1 MINEIEELKIKLKKI
16 IDKFLENDIHLL
28 KIDSHESSLS
38 FRIGSYL
45 VEEFEN
51 WDVDMEYNRKGTE
64 KKRIDKDNE
73 LSLFRPDLIVHKR
86 NNDDYNYIVIQI
98 KKNTYELNGD
108 EVNKDRDYLKK
119 LTLDNGLYDYRF
131 GILLFFYCKQQST
144 THPLIEY
151 YENGL
156 LIKQEESK
164 N

>member
-1 MINEIEELKIKLKKI
+1 LINEIEELKIKLKKI

-38 FRIGSYL
+38 FRIGLYL

-51 WDVDMEYNRKGTE
+51 LDVDMEYNRRGTE
-64 KKRIDKDNE
+64 KKRIDIDNE
-73 LSLFRPDLIVHKR
+73 LILFRPDLIVHKR
-86 NNDDYNYIVIQI
+86 NNDGYNYIVIQI

-108 EVNKDRDYLKK
+108 EVNKDRYYLKK

-156 LIKQEESK
+156 LIE
-164 N
+164 

>member
-38 FRIGSYL
+38 FRIGLYL

-51 WDVDMEYNRKGTE
+51 WDVDMEYNRRGTE

-86 NNDDYNYIVIQI
+86 NNDGYN
-98 KKNTYELNGD
+98 
-108 EVNKDRDYLKK
+108 
-119 LTLDNGLYDYRF
+119 
-131 GILLFFYCKQQST
+131 
-144 THPLIEY
+144 
-151 YENGL
+151 
-156 LIKQEESK
+156 
-164 N
+164 

>member
-1 MINEIEELKIKLKKI
+1 MIDEIEELKIKLKKI

-38 FRIGSYL
+38 FRIGLYL

-51 WDVDMEYNRKGTE
+51 CDVDMEYNRKGTE
-64 KKRIDKDNE
+64 KKKIDKDNE

-108 EVNKDRDYLKK
+108 EINKDRNYLKK
-119 LTLDNGLYDYRF
+119 LTLNNGLYDYRF

-156 LIKQEESK
+156 LIKQED
-164 N
+164 

>member
-1 MINEIEELKIKLKKI
+1 MINEIEGLKIKLKKI

-38 FRIGSYL
+38 FRIGLYL
-45 VEEFEN
+45 MEEFEN
-51 WDVDMEYNRKGTE
+51 WDVDMEYNRRGTE
-64 KKRIDKDNE
+64 KKRIDIDNE

-86 NNDDYNYIVIQI
+86 NNDGYNYIVIQI

-108 EVNKDRDYLKK
+108 EMNKDRDYLKK
-119 LTLDNGLYDYRF
+119 LTLDTGLYDYRF
-131 GILLFFYCKQQST
+131 GILLFFYCKQQSS

-156 LIKQEESK
+156 LIE
-164 N
+164 